1 MTKQELKQVKDFYE
15 QVIMQ
20 QIIKPVE
27 IQPIYALVAPHE
39 NPMAPY
45 YKKMRAITLFVQAL
59 QKDVLDGLEEL
70 FDEVEPIADVDNPM
84 SKHYVDKT
92 ETAAPEPIP
101 AKADQSHSED
111 KRALDATL
119 DPPEDIITVLGKLR
133 DKPEVELP
141 EKRELDL
148 DEEAEKAAVRV
159 EIKELM
165 SRHADADAN
174 QKRSITM
181 KVKALKKKL

>member
-119 DPPEDIITVLGKLR
+119 DPPE
-133 DKPEVELP
+133 VELP